1 MWDEIESGLDVEF
14 LEDYGM
20 AIEVPANSQDTTIIP
35 IDCCR
40 YFITDEIISLMFR
53 ETNQYIEQHVET

>member
-1 MWDEIESGLDVEF
+1 MTK
-14 LEDYGM
+14 
-20 AIEVPANSQDTTIIP
+20 EVPINSQDTMIIP

-40 YFITDEIISLMFR
+40 YFITDAIISLMFR